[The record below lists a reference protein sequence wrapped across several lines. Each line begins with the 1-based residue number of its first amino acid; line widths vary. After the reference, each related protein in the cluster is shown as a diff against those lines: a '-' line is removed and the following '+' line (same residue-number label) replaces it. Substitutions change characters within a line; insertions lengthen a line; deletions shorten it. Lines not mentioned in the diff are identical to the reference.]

1 MSNPNARMRWLA
13 GLFVACL
20 GVTAIGAPQQSPATI
35 GTLASAGAGSHPA
48 GGAASGSGHHRPQA
62 PGHQAVPEPR
72 AKPRPR
78 TCWIQWVPGPCL
90 DPLDRPR
97 TRK

>member
-20 GVTAIGAPQQSPATI
+20 GVTAMGAPQQSPATT

-48 GGAASGSGHHRPQA
+48 GETASGSSHYRSKA
-62 PGHQAVPEPR
+62 PGHR
-72 AKPRPR
+72 AASESLAEPRPR
-78 TCWIQWVPGPCL
+78 TCWIQWVPAPCL